1 MTHRV
6 LLTSANVTINHS
18 HLEVD
23 YGELTATQIASIQ
36 ANALVNY
43 PGIQPVEYIRLNHT
57 SETLLPTRRYNC
69 WAFTFNPR
77 QCWID
82 DGSDVQNILNAN
94 GTQVFPPNVR
104 VGDVICYRD
113 ASNTIT
119 HTGRVW
125 SLSPANQPALIQSK
139 WGPWGEY
146 IHAPLTVPA
155 SYGTNIT
162 YWRVTPIWGKGDA
175 WVKDHASD
183 DRLVEPPGIDLYLS
197 PDLWCNNSGGTFH
210 ENPVRAQ
217 PNQLWVRVHN
227 ADTLAI
233 TGATVRV
240 YWSDPTGGMP
250 HTDWHD
256 IGTAS
261 VSVPATTLGNPPNT
275 VVAGP
280 IPWTPGVSEP
290 QHCCLFAIV
299 DTGDDPFAAAT
310 LDPIVWPWDVARDN
324 NIIWKNMWIVPMPP
338 PPPPPQ
344 PSEPPGGGPGPGGA
358 GKPVSLDFVAKNVMG
373 FAAPIE
379 VRVTMRQIGPREVLD
394 MGLDPAIARAAEGVT
409 PKLDRQS
416 LAIAK
421 EAKFRSPFRLG
432 LVARPKVRVS
442 VRPEGEFW
450 ARRSGGDLSQ
460 KAMVLTMPKVPP
472 GKGGRLRLEV
482 APIPGAKPGEV
493 YRIDLRQ
500 KVAGHPTGGGAY
512 VIVIKG

>member
-1 MTHRV
+1 VTHRV

-18 HLEVD
+18 HLEVE

-36 ANALVNY
+36 ANALANY

-125 SLSPANQPALIQSK
+125 SLSPASQPALIQSK

-155 SYGTNIT
+155 SYGTNVT

-175 WVKDHASD
+175 WVKDHAGD

-250 HTDWHD
+250 HTDWHA
-256 IGTAS
+256 IGTVS
-261 VSVPATTLGNPPNT
+261 VSVPATTLGGSPNT

-280 IPWTPGVSEP
+280 IPWTPGMTEP
-290 QHCCLFAIV
+290 NHCCLFAIV

-324 NIIWKNMWIVPMPP
+324 NIVWKNMWIVPMPSG
-338 PPPPPQ
+338 
-344 PSEPPGGGPGPGGA
+344 PSETPTAGGGGQGGA

-379 VRVTMRQIGPREVLD
+379 VRVTMRQIGPQEVLD
-394 MGLDPAIARAAEGVT
+394 MGLDPAIARVAEGVT
-409 PKLDRQS
+409 PKLDRQP

-421 EAKFRSPFRLG
+421 EAKFRSPFRPG
-432 LVARPKVRVS
+432 PVARPKVRVS

-450 ARRSGGDLSQ
+450 ARSRGGDLSQ

-482 APIPGAKPGEV
+482 APISGAQPGEV
-493 YRIDLRQ
+493 YRLDLRQ

>member
-1 MTHRV
+1 VTHRV

-57 SETLLPTRRYNC
+57 SATLLPTRRYNC

-82 DGSDVQNILNAN
+82 DGSDVQNILNAH

-175 WVKDHASD
+175 WVKDHVGD

-217 PNQLWVRVHN
+217 PNPLWVRVHN

-324 NIIWKNMWIVPMPP
+324 NIVWKNMWIVPVP

-358 GKPVSLDFVAKNVMG
+358 GKPVSLDFVAKNMMG

-394 MGLDPAIARAAEGVT
+394 MGLDPVIARAAEGVT
-409 PKLDRQS
+409 PKLDRQP

-432 LVARPKVRVS
+432 PVARPKVRVS

-472 GKGGRLRLEV
+472 GKGGHLRLEV

>member
-18 HLEVD
+18 HLEVE
-23 YGELTATQIASIQ
+23 YGELTSAQIASIQ
-36 ANALVNY
+36 ANALANY

-57 SETLLPTRRYNC
+57 SATLLPTRRYNC

-82 DGSDVQNILNAN
+82 DGSDVQNILNAH

-146 IHAPLTVPA
+146 IHTPLTVPA

-175 WVKDHASD
+175 WVKDHAGD

-227 ADTLAI
+227 ADTLAL

-261 VSVPATTLGNPPNT
+261 VSVPATTLGGSPNT

-280 IPWTPGVSEP
+280 IPWTPGMTEP
-290 QHCCLFAIV
+290 NHCCLFAIA

-324 NIIWKNMWIVPMPP
+324 NIVWKNMWIVPMPP

-344 PSEPPGGGPGPGGA
+344 PSEPPGGA

-379 VRVTMRQIGPREVLD
+379 VRVTMRQIGPQEVLD
-394 MGLDPAIARAAEGVT
+394 MGLDPAIARAAEAVT
-409 PKLDRQS
+409 PKLDRPP
-416 LAIAK
+416 LAVAK
-421 EAKFRSPFRLG
+421 EAKFRSPFRPG
-432 LVARPKVRVS
+432 PVARPKVRVS

-450 ARRSGGDLSQ
+450 ARRGGGDLSQ
-460 KAMVLTMPKVPP
+460 KAMVLTMRKVPP
-472 GKGGRLRLEV
+472 GEGGRLRLEV